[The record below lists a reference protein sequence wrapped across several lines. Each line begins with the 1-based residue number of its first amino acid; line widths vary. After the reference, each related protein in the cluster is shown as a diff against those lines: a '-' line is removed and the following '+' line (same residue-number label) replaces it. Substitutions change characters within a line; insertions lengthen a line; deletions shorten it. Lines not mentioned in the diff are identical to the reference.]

1 MKTKLLLTCSM
12 MMGMAL
18 ALSGCGKKVADRA
31 TENAIETS
39 MRQSGAENAQ
49 VDISNGGMKLQ
60 SDEGEME
67 IAGEGGS
74 ASIPADFPKDVF
86 VDTKAKV
93 QMAMKTPEAFVLTLV
108 SNGSLADTAKE
119 YDDKIKAQ
127 GWKQDA
133 SMDMGKVHTYVYK
146 KEDRGLTVMASS
158 DDSNAIT
165 VNLTVEARK

>member
-1 MKTKLLLTCSM
+1 MKTMLWLTCSI

-18 ALSGCGKKVADRA
+18 AISGCGKKVAEQT
-31 TENAIETS
+31 TEKAIETS
-39 MRQSGAENAQ
+39 MRQNGAENAH
-49 VDISNGGMKLQ
+49 VDISNGGMKIK
-60 SDEGEME
+60 SDKGEME

-74 ASIPADFPKDVF
+74 ASIPADFPTDVF

-93 QMAMKTPEAFVLTLV
+93 QVAMKTPEGFVLTLV

-127 GWKQDA
+127 GWKQDS

-146 KEDRGLTVMASS
+146 KEDRGLTVLASS
-158 DDSNAIT
+158 DDSNQIT
-165 VNLTVEARK
+165 VNLTVEAKK